1 MQMPVVHVSLHCSD
15 AVYSMLTVPILVNLR
30 YDFKPA
36 AIAFPTTVKE
46 VSELVKL
53 GEQTNH
59 QVVARSGGVSVG
71 NFH

>member
-1 MQMPVVHVSLHCSD
+1 
-15 AVYSMLTVPILVNLR
+15 MLTVPILVNLR